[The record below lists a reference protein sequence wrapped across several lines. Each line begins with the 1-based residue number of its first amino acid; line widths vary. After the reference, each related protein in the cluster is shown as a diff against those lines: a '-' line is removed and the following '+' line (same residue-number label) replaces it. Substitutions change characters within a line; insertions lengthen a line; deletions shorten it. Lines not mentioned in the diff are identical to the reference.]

1 MRSKPVLLS
10 LAIIL
15 LTSLSFAQDTRQIRI
30 VRPVDNR
37 SVVRLQGT
45 MHPRARV
52 ELDRGPVSGAM
63 PMQQVTMVFSRTA
76 AQQADLDQLLAAQQ
90 DRSSPNYH
98 KWLTPEEFG
107 DRFGLAAQDVNLV
120 AAWLQSQ
127 GFTVDEISRSRTW
140 IAFSGIAAQID
151 SAFHTSIHNYAVDG
165 QTHYAPSAEP
175 SVPEAFSGVV
185 AAISGLHDFRPR
197 QHSRVRHPSPRV
209 TSSLSGNHY
218 LAPGDFGTIYNLPD
232 YVNGVFQPGNGN
244 DGIGQ
249 TIGIVGQATD
259 TTVNGITSIAIP
271 LDNATFRSVS
281 GLPAGSLTVTPVGS
295 PNNFDSGEFD
305 EAALDIQWSG
315 AVAPN
320 AAIIFAYS
328 TNALTTSLQYLVTQS
343 PASVISLSYGDCE
356 ANFTQSDIQLIETL
370 LQQAN
375 LQGQTVTAAAGD
387 TGAADCDGTAQKPV
401 TIATHGLAVDYPA
414 SSVYVTAMGGTAFS
428 ADSAAIVTNGS
439 AAITQYW
446 NGSSNANDPST
457 SAFSYIPETVWN
469 DTATTGTNVGTG
481 GGVSN
486 CAFKNSNNQCSSG
499 FLKPWWQTGTG
510 VPQDGYRDVPDVSLT
525 SSPSHDG
532 YITCSQGSCQ
542 TGYRRNSDQT
552 FTIIG
557 GTSAAAPTF
566 AGVIALVNQKLG
578 SSQGNFNQK
587 IYSLAANSP
596 WAFNDITTGD
606 NKVNCTVG
614 STDCTAS
621 PIGYAAAPGYD
632 LATGWGSV
640 DVIALLDALNGTPNP
655 HFLVL
660 PNSRYETVLNS
671 SNVNVGL
678 TITPKEGFSGTV
690 TLTCT
695 PSSSL
700 AGTTCSLDNISVNT
714 PGSAIMLIQG
724 SGSGQPSETG
734 TVTVTGTSG
743 SMTDSVAIN
752 VSIIAPDFSLA
763 SGNSTETVTTGGS
776 TTDNITLTSLQGFAG
791 GVAISCTGTT
801 GLTCSLG
808 SGLVTLSANSSATD
822 TLTVNAATSA
832 TTGSITI
839 SANNGSV
846 THTLQIPV
854 TVTVVPPDFG
864 LGTSPAALSLTS
876 AQTGTSTITVT
887 PSQGFTSDVGLTC
900 AVSPSLAAT
909 TCSLS
914 PTTVTGGSGTS
925 TLTIHAATLAM
936 DRSAPLPFLHRGIGA
951 YATFVFALGMVF
963 TMKPRRSPR
972 ARSWRNRLLGLLLL
986 GVMLG
991 LVSCGGG
998 GGGSTPHVPTPLS
1011 GTVTVTGGTSAGV
1024 THSIAIP
1031 VTIN

>member
-15 LTSLSFAQDTRQIRI
+15 LTSLSLAQDTRQIRI

-45 MHPRARV
+45 MHPRARM
-52 ELDRGPVSGAM
+52 ELDRGPVSDAM

-107 DRFGLAAQDVNLV
+107 DRFGLATQDVNLV
-120 AAWLQSQ
+120 DAWLQSQ

-140 IAFSGIAAQID
+140 ITFSGIAAQVEA
-151 SAFHTSIHNYAVDG
+151 AFHTSIHTYLVDG

-175 SVPEAFSGVV
+175 MIPDAFSDVV

-197 QHSRVRHPSPRV
+197 PHSRVRRVGPRL
-209 TSSLSGNHY
+209 TSSLSGNHF

-232 YVNGVFQPGNGN
+232 YAIGVFQAGN
-244 DGIGQ
+244 DGTGQ

-259 TTVNGITSIAIP
+259 STVNGITSTAIP

-328 TNALTTSLQYLVTQS
+328 TNALTNSLQYLVSQ
-343 PASVISLSYGDCE
+343 PGVSVISMSYGDCE
-356 ANFTQSDIQLIETL
+356 AHFTSGEYTTIEGYL
-370 LQQAN
+370 AQAN
-375 LQGQTVTAAAGD
+375 AQGQTVTAAAGD
-387 TGAADCDGTAQKPV
+387 TGAADCDGTAQVPV
-401 TIATHGLAVDYPA
+401 AIATHGLAVDYPA
-414 SSVYVTAMGGTAFS
+414 SSQYVTAMGGTSF
-428 ADSAAIVTNGS
+428 NGDDG
-439 AAITQYW
+439 ALLVNNGALATPYW
-446 NGSSNANDPST
+446 AGSSDPNNMSPT
-457 SAFSYIPETVWN
+457 AVSYIPERVWN
-469 DTATTGTNVGTG
+469 DTSLDGTNVATG
-481 GGVSN
+481 GGVSKQFSKPPWQAN
-486 CAFKNSNNQCSSG
+486 DGIPSSVDNNM
-499 FLKPWWQTGTG
+499 
-510 VPQDGYRDVPDVSLT
+510 RNVPDLAFS

-557 GTSAAAPTF
+557 GTSAAAPVF
-566 AGVIALVNQKLG
+566 AGVAALANQKMG
-578 SSQGNFNQK
+578 QRQGNINPQ
-587 IYSLAANSP
+587 IYSLAASAA

-614 STDCTAS
+614 TTDCAAS

-632 LATGWGSV
+632 LTTGWGSI
-640 DVIALLDALNGTPNP
+640 DVSGFLNALAGQPAQPDF
-655 HFLVL
+655 FLV
-660 PNSRYETVLNS
+660 PDR
-671 SNVNVGL
+671 
-678 TITPKEGFSGTV
+678 
-690 TLTCT
+690 
-695 PSSSL
+695 
-700 AGTTCSLDNISVNT
+700 NT
-714 PGSAIMLIQG
+714 DIFIWNLSGSAN
-724 SGSGQPSETG
+724 
-734 TVTVTGTSG
+734 VTV
-743 SMTDSVAIN
+743 MQH
-752 VSIIAPDFSLA
+752 
-763 SGNSTETVTTGGS
+763 
-776 TTDNITLTSLQGFAG
+776 QGFAG
-791 GVAISCTGTT
+791 NVSVSCSMPPSLPGATCSLNPAIVAGGQSTALSLLASTDPTLVGSQSGTVGIQATSGNLTHSTSIAVTIQYPDIQMHSSGLPSAMTQGASVQGTLYVESEFSFSGNVSLSCVGTG
-801 GLTCSLG
+801 GLTCTAAPTVVNVQPMIDG
-808 SGLVTLSANSSATD
+808 IATI
-822 TLTVNAATSA
+822 TVNASNSA
-832 TTGSITI
+832 VSGSFTIT
-839 SANNGSV
+839 ANYG
-846 THTLQIPV
+846 TLSQTQNFPV
-854 TVTVVPPDFG
+854 TVAIPDF
-864 LGTSPAALSLTS
+864 TVTSSPAALSLTS
-876 AQTGTSTITVT
+876 AQTGTSAITVT
-887 PSQGFTSDVGLTC
+887 PIQGFTSDVGLTC

-925 TLTIHAATLAM
+925 TLTVHAATLAM
-936 DRSAPLPFLHRGIGA
+936 DRGAPLPFLHRGIGT
-951 YATFVFALGMVF
+951 YATFVFALRMVF
-963 TMKPRRSPR
+963 TLKPRRSPR
-972 ARSWRNRLLGLLLL
+972 AGSWRSRLLGLLLL

-991 LVSCGGG
+991 LVSCGGSSG
-998 GGGSTPHVPTPLS
+998 GGGTPPHVPTPLS
-1011 GTVTVTGGTSAGV
+1011 GTVTVTGGTNAGV

>member
-30 VRPVDNR
+30 VRPIDNR

-45 MHPRARV
+45 MHPRARMD
-52 ELDRGPVSGAM
+52 LDRGPVSDAM

-76 AQQADLDQLLAAQQ
+76 TQQADLDQLLAAQQ

-107 DRFGLAAQDVNLV
+107 DRFGLATQDVNLI

-140 IAFSGIAAQID
+140 ITFSGIAAQVEA
-151 SAFHTSIHNYAVDG
+151 AFHTSIHTYLVDG

-175 SVPEAFSGVV
+175 MIPDAFSGVV

-197 QHSRVRHPSPRV
+197 LHSRVRRVGPRL
-209 TSSLSGNHY
+209 TSSLSGKHF

-232 YVNGVFQPGNGN
+232 YANGVFQAGN
-244 DGIGQ
+244 DGAGQ

-259 TTVNGITSIAIP
+259 STVNGITSIAISS
-271 LDNATFRSVS
+271 DNATFRSVS
-281 GLPAGSLTVTPVGS
+281 GLPAVSLTVTPVGS
-295 PNNFDSGEFD
+295 PNNFSSGEFD

-343 PASVISLSYGDCE
+343 PASVISISYGDCE
-356 ANFTQSDIQLIETL
+356 ANFTQSDINLIETL
-370 LQQAN
+370 LQQASS
-375 LQGQTVTAAAGD
+375 QGQTVTAAAGD
-387 TGAADCDGTAQKPV
+387 VGAADCDGTAQVPV
-401 TIATHGLAVDYPA
+401 AIATHGLAVDYPA
-414 SSVYVTAMGGTAFS
+414 SSQYVTAMGGTSFNGDDGADLANNGALATLYWAGSIDPNDMSPS
-428 ADSAAIVTNGS
+428 AL
-439 AAITQYW
+439 
-446 NGSSNANDPST
+446 
-457 SAFSYIPETVWN
+457 SYITESVWN
-469 DTATTGTNVGTG
+469 DTNILNLNVGTG
-481 GGVSN
+481 GGVSKKFSKPPWQAN
-486 CAFKNSNNQCSSG
+486 DGIPSSVDNNM
-499 FLKPWWQTGTG
+499 
-510 VPQDGYRDVPDVSLT
+510 RNVPDLAFS

-542 TGYRRNSDQT
+542 NGYRRTSDQT

-566 AGVIALVNQKLG
+566 AGVAALINQKLG
-578 SSQGNFNQK
+578 ARQGNLNPQL
-587 IYSLAANSP
+587 YQLPQLYPLPGSTVTS
-596 WAFNDITTGD
+596 WAFNDIAGGD
-606 NKVNCTVG
+606 NNVPCQP
-614 STDCTAS
+614 STPDCPS
-621 PIGYAAAPGYD
+621 VDFYGYSAGAGYD
-632 LATGWGSV
+632 LVTGWGSV
-640 DVIALLDALNGTPNP
+640 DATALLNAFTGTPDP
-655 HFLVL
+655 HFVVL
-660 PNSRYETVLNS
+660 PPFVNRSSTVANFNDLLPLS
-671 SNVNVGL
+671 V
-678 TITPKEGFSGTV
+678 TPKQGFSGTV
-690 TLTCT
+690 ALTCSV
-695 PSSSL
+695 SSSL
-700 AGTTCSLDNISVNT
+700 SGFTCGFDNPTVIPPGTRTLVI
-714 PGSAIMLIQG
+714 
-724 SGSGQPSETG
+724 QPSATQVAETG
-734 TVTVTGTSG
+734 TVTVVGTSG
-743 SMTDSVAIN
+743 SQTSSMVVN
-752 VSIIAPDFSLA
+752 VTVTVPDLQITA
-763 SGNSTETVTTGGS
+763 GNSTETVIAGS
-776 TTDNITLTSLQGFAG
+776 SSSDTISVTSLNGFIG
-791 GVAISCTGTT
+791 NVSLSCVGTT
-801 GLTCSLG
+801 GLTCSL
-808 SGLVTLSANSSATD
+808 SPNSLIVAPSPLVTS
-822 TLTVNAATSA
+822 TLTVTASSSA
-832 TTGSITI
+832 ST
-839 SANNGSV
+839 GSV
-846 THTLQIPV
+846 TITATSGTLTRNLQIPV
-854 TVTVVPPDFG
+854 TVTVTNPDFG

-876 AQTGTSTITVT
+876 AQSGTSAITVT
-887 PSQGFTSDVGLTC
+887 PIQGFTSDVGLTC

-925 TLTIHAATLAM
+925 TLTVHAATLAM
-936 DRSAPLPFLHRGIGA
+936 DRGAPLPFLHRGIGT

-963 TMKPRRSPR
+963 TLKPRRSPR
-972 ARSWRNRLLGLLLL
+972 AGSWRSRLLGLLLV